1 MRSRKKSKNKNLRK
15 LEKIKEMELHSKDKE
30 YILNLVQEDIDLLEL
45 VNTELLIDKS
55 FMISVI
61 KLNGL
66 AFKYASDELKDDED
80 FVKVALQNSAGFAL
94 KYASKR
100 LREDRNI
107 VYEAINKY
115 KAPLKYTSEEIRR
128 ELTEHINEFN
138 RKHRK

>member
-1 MRSRKKSKNKNLRK
+1 MKRKRKNKNLRK
-15 LEKIKEMELHSKDKE
+15 LQRIKEIELHSTDKE
-30 YILNLVQEDIDLLEL
+30 YILNLVQEDIDLLEF
-45 VNTELLIDKS
+45 VDKELLSDKS
-55 FMISVI
+55 FMMGVI
-61 KLNGL
+61 KVNGL
-66 AFKYASDELKDDED
+66 ALKYASDELKDDED

>member
-1 MRSRKKSKNKNLRK
+1 MKRKRKNKNLVK
-15 LEKIKEMELHSKDKE
+15 LKRIKEIEENSKDKE
-30 YILNLVQEDIDLLEL
+30 YILNLVQEDIDLLEF
-45 VNTELLIDKS
+45 VDKELLSDKS

-61 KLNGL
+61 NLNGL
-66 AFKYASDELKDDED
+66 ALKYASDELKDDED

-128 ELTEHINEFN
+128 KLTEHINEFN

>member
-1 MRSRKKSKNKNLRK
+1 MKRKRKNKNLLK
-15 LEKIKEMELHSKDKE
+15 LKRIKEIELHSTDKE
-30 YILNLVQEDIDLLEL
+30 YILNIVQEDIDLLEL

-55 FMISVI
+55 FMTSVI
-61 KLNGL
+61 KVNGL
-66 AFKYASDELKDDED
+66 ALKYASDELKDDED

-100 LREDRNI
+100 LREDREI
-107 VYEAINKY
+107 VIESIKNY
-115 KAPLKYTSEEIRR
+115 KGPLQYTNEEIRR

>member
-1 MRSRKKSKNKNLRK
+1 MKRKRKNKNLRK
-15 LEKIKEMELHSKDKE
+15 LERIKEIELHSTDKE
-30 YILNLVQEDIDLLEL
+30 YILSRVQEDIELLEF
-45 VNTELLIDKS
+45 VDTELLSDKS

-66 AFKYASDELKDDED
+66 ALKYASDELKDDKS
-80 FVKVALQNSAGFAL
+80 VVIIALRESAGFAL

-100 LREDRNI
+100 LREDLFT
-107 VYEAINKY
+107 VLEAINKY
-115 KAPLKYTSEEIRR
+115 KAPLQYTSEEIRR

>member
-1 MRSRKKSKNKNLRK
+1 MRGRKKSKNKNLRK

-66 AFKYASDELKDDED
+66 ALKYASDELKDDED
-80 FVKVALQNSAGFAL
+80 FVKVALQNSA
-94 KYASKR
+94 
-100 LREDRNI
+100 E
-107 VYEAINKY
+107 
-115 KAPLKYTSEEIRR
+115 SELSAIRR
-128 ELTEHINEFN
+128 SKHHKEKAEKKKKSDKPLW
-138 RKHRK
+138 RK

>member
-30 YILNLVQEDIDLLEL
+30 YILKIVQEDIDLLEF
-45 VNTELLIDKS
+45 VDKELLSDKS
-55 FMISVI
+55 FMMGVI
-61 KLNGL
+61 KVNGL
-66 AFKYASDELKDDED
+66 ALKYASDELKNDEY
-80 FVKVALQNSAGFAL
+80 FVKLALQNSAGFAL

-100 LREDRNI
+100 LREDREI
-107 VYEAINKY
+107 VIESIKNY
-115 KAPLKYTSEEIRR
+115 KGPLQYTNEEIRR

>member
-1 MRSRKKSKNKNLRK
+1 MKRKRKNKNLRK
-15 LEKIKEMELHSKDKE
+15 LERIKEIELHSRDKE
-30 YILNLVQEDIDLLEL
+30 YILSRVQEDIELLEF
-45 VNTELLIDKS
+45 VDTELLSDKS

-66 AFKYASDELKDDED
+66 ALKYASDELKDDKS
-80 FVKVALQNSAGFAL
+80 VVIIALRESAGFAL

-100 LREDRNI
+100 LREDWFT
-107 VYEAINKY
+107 VLEAINKY
-115 KAPLKYTSEEIRR
+115 KAPLQYTSEEIRR